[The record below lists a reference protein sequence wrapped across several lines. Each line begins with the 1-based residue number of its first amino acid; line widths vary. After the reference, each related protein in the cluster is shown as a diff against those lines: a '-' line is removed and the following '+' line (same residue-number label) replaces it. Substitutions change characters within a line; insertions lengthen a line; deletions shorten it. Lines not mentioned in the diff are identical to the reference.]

1 MYKIFRN
8 IGILALVLVSF
19 LYTERIVSVV
29 KDYDNIMIEIKQN
42 KNQYRIDPIEATIT
56 ENTIIPGV
64 KGKEVDVE
72 KSYAKMKKYGKFE
85 PTLLAY
91 TKINP
96 QNLLKDH
103 LDKMIRKGN
112 SSKKMVSIIFE
123 LNNIDE
129 IDSILKI
136 LETNNIKGNFFIDST
151 WIGNNE
157 KTIIKLVKNGHII
170 GNLSYKG
177 DYTNSKFME
186 LDNIIKKIAG
196 QKVSYCYLN
205 EYNKQVLDICSKQGD
220 YTIYPDII
228 IKNNMLVDVKKNLVS
243 GSIISVKNINKDL
256 DLELLIQ
263 YTKSKGMEIVNLR
276 TLLSE

>member
-56 ENTIIPGV
+56 ENTIIPGI

-129 IDSILKI
+129 IDSIL
-136 LETNNIKGNFFIDST
+136 
-151 WIGNNE
+151 
-157 KTIIKLVKNGHII
+157 
-170 GNLSYKG
+170 
-177 DYTNSKFME
+177 
-186 LDNIIKKIAG
+186 
-196 QKVSYCYLN
+196 
-205 EYNKQVLDICSKQGD
+205 
-220 YTIYPDII
+220 
-228 IKNNMLVDVKKNLVS
+228 
-243 GSIISVKNINKDL
+243 
-256 DLELLIQ
+256 
-263 YTKSKGMEIVNLR
+263 
-276 TLLSE
+276 